1 MNLFAGIGLV
11 AVGILIIL
19 AGVLKVAPGAVGS
32 GIWAILAG
40 IVVIGLSFV
49 KGPDPE
55 GAPREATAGTLTGV
69 FFSPGETFRS
79 LRRHPRWL
87 VAVLVMTIASTI
99 FTSLF
104 FYRLT
109 PERIT
114 NFTLDKTLES
124 SFVASNEEAKRQ
136 IELQRPEAIAIA
148 KNPVTRAAGAV
159 GLFSQYTIAIA
170 ILGAVFFLFIMIMG
184 GKINFMQAF
193 AATAYAWFPVS
204 IIRSVLSSIIVFI
217 KDPNQIHPLLGQQG
231 GLISDNLS
239 FLVTPSQSP
248 VLYTF
253 LGGLGLIS
261 FYWLWLNAT
270 GLKETGERV
279 TNGSAWISTVAVW
292 IVGLLLGISMAF
304 LFPSFMS

>member
-1 MNLFAGIGLV
+1 MNRLAGIGLAAIGV
-11 AVGILIIL
+11 LIIL
-19 AGVLKVAPGAVGS
+19 AGVLKVAPGATGS
-32 GIWAILAG
+32 GVWAIFAG
-40 IVVIGLSFV
+40 IVIIGLSFI

-55 GAPREATAGTLTGV
+55 DTPRESTASTLTGV
-69 FFSPGETFRS
+69 IFSPGETFRN
-79 LRRHPRWL
+79 LRRHPRWM
-87 VAVLVMTIASTI
+87 VAVIIMTIVSTI

-124 SFVASNEEAKRQ
+124 SFVAGNEEAKKQ
-136 IELQRPEAIAIA
+136 IESQRPDAIAVA
-148 KNPVTRAAGAV
+148 KNPVTRAAGSV
-159 GLFSQYTIAIA
+159 GLFSQYTVAIA
-170 ILGAVFFLFIMIMG
+170 ILAAVFFLFVLVMG
-184 GKINFMQAF
+184 GKLNYIQAF

-204 IIRSVLSSIIVFI
+204 IIRSVLSTIVLFI

-248 VLYTF
+248 ALYTL
-253 LGGLGLIS
+253 LGGLSLIS

-279 TNGSAWISTVAVW
+279 TSGSAWISTITVW
-292 IVGLLLGISMAF
+292 IIGILLGVAMAF
-304 LFPSFMS
+304 MFPSFMS